1 MSAAVEKPTRVLL
14 VAAEP
19 DEVKALGGPLARER
33 IAVTRAKTATAAIEA
48 LQRHEFDAVV
58 LVHPLPDAEPVGA
71 CAGLSAVA
79 GCPPILLIDAV
90 DRTAELLGTLPADA
104 RPARCFVKPFDGA
117 KLPQLVRE
125 AIDALNAL
133 DASLDRRGLANVL
146 LDLAL
151 RGETG
156 ALEVRAEGVIT
167 RIFVRQGAPISAEGG
182 SLRERLGRLL
192 VRRGALSESDY
203 ARVIQRMTERVIDNE
218 HQRAGEALVQLGL
231 MRASDVFQA
240 LSSQAQEKIVECF
253 AAPRVELAFHE
264 TEALPETIEP
274 LALPPL
280 AALLI
285 ESVKRHFSEDEQK
298 TLLLPVMAARMRMR
312 EPALDLCLTGED
324 ARLAASLNGA
334 RSVSEVLSAN
344 ESAQP
349 VLAALVLVD
358 ALVVATP
365 ATAAKPTPVAAQR
378 ASAKFARDVVA
389 PSRKPA
395 ASGASGASGATT
407 QLRFADD
414 DAPAAGAR
422 PGGEAKVRLEAEQ
435 LFQQARKLVEKERFQ
450 DACVALQRAVSL
462 QPNEPEYRMYE
473 AWAGYLAAR
482 VSARIARAKA
492 VACARKM
499 SEADPRAG
507 KPHAILGRLLLD
519 DGDATGATREFE
531 FALLRDPSDEDAK
544 KGLAQT
550 RISKPAPK

>member
-1 MSAAVEKPTRVLL
+1 MSAALEKPIRVLL
-14 VAAEP
+14 VSAAAE
-19 DEVKALGGPLARER
+19 EVKALGGPLARER
-33 IAVTRAKTATAAIEA
+33 MAVTRAKNATAAIEA

-125 AIDALNAL
+125 AIEALDAL
-133 DASLDRRGLANVL
+133 DASVDRSGFAKVL

-167 RIFVRQGAPISAEGG
+167 RIFVRRGAPISVEGG
-182 SLRERLGRLL
+182 SLRETLGRML
-192 VRRGALSESDY
+192 VRSGALSEGDY

-218 HQRAGEALVQLGL
+218 HQRMGEVLIELGL
-231 MRASDVFQA
+231 MQASDVFQA
-240 LSSQAQEKIVECF
+240 LSSQAREKIVECF
-253 AAPRVELAFHE
+253 SAPRFELTFHE
-264 TEALPETIEP
+264 MEALPGTIEP
-274 LALPPL
+274 LAVPPF
-280 AALLI
+280 AALLV
-285 ESVKRHFSEDEQK
+285 ESVKRHFSDDEQK
-298 TLLLPVMAARMRMR
+298 SLLLPVAASRMRLR
-312 EPALDLCLTGED
+312 EPAPDLRLTGDD

-334 RSVSEVLSAN
+334 RSISEIWRAN
-344 ESAQP
+344 ERTQP
-349 VLAALVLVD
+349 LLAALALVD
-358 ALVVATP
+358 ALVVAEP
-365 ATAAKPTPVAAQR
+365 AARAKPAPAAATR
-378 ASAKFARDVVA
+378 ASVKFARDVVTA
-389 PSRKPA
+389 SKKPA
-395 ASGASGASGATT
+395 ASAASGATT
-407 QLRFADD
+407 QVRFADEN
-414 DAPAAGAR
+414 APAAGAKQSN
-422 PGGEAKVRLEAEQ
+422 ESKARLEAEQ
-435 LFQQARKLVEKERFQ
+435 LFQHARKLVEKEKFQ
-450 DACVALQRAVSL
+450 DAGVALLRAVAL

-519 DGDATGATREFE
+519 DGDTTNATREFE
-531 FALLRDPSDEDAK
+531 LALVRDPSDEDAK
-544 KGLAQT
+544 KGLTQARGDKAAQ
-550 RISKPAPK
+550 K